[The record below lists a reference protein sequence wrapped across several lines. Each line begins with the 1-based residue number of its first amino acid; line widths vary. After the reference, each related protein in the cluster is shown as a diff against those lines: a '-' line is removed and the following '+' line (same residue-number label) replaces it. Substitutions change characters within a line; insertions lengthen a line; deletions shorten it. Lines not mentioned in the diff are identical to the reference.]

1 MLQSSRIR
9 MGQGNKIKPFLN
21 YLLKL
26 PWLLDGS
33 VCNVFPS
40 SFYASILIRC
50 IVFIVSAKIQEH
62 EGNTLLSSFYAQ
74 LSDYYS
80 KVLAYSTEHMS
91 STVPAAPSPR
101 TYTAVSW
108 VVQFS
113 ARGEFVDD

>member
-40 SFYASILIRC
+40 SFYASILS
-50 IVFIVSAKIQEH
+50 IVFIASAKIRER
-62 EGNTLLSSFYAQ
+62 EGNIYPFSFYGQ

-80 KVLAYSTEHMS
+80 KVLAYSTEQMS